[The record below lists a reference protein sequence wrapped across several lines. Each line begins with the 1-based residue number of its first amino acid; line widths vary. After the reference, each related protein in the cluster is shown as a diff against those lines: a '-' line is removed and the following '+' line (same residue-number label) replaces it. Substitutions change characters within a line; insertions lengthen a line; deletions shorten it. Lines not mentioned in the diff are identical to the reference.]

1 MSFHIQ
7 LITMIITLLI
17 IVIPIWMIRGI
28 HGSVRVTS
36 ILFAGFIG
44 FLELYYVL
52 NYLNYS
58 DFSESIIKPIYLS
71 FLIATGLLILIS
83 QKKNI
88 IEFRFL
94 KNIINKLY

>member
-1 MSFHIQ
+1 M
-7 LITMIITLLI
+7 L
-17 IVIPIWMIRGI
+17 RGI
-28 HGSVRVTS
+28 HGILRVTS

-44 FLELYYVL
+44 FLEIYYVL

-71 FLIATGLLILIS
+71 FLNTTGLLILIS

-88 IEFRFL
+88 IEFKFL
-94 KNIINKLY
+94 KNIINKQY

>member
-1 MSFHIQ
+1 
-7 LITMIITLLI
+7 MIITLLI

-28 HGSVRVTS
+28 HGSLRVTS
-36 ILFAGFIG
+36 ILFTGFIG
-44 FLELYYVL
+44 FLEFYYVL
-52 NYLNYS
+52 DYLNYS